1 MNCAFVYIP
10 PLRYNIPHWRT
21 RVNPNKTHIS
31 TPTPYTCQLSSSEC
45 SKKTCTRAGRS
56 LLVAGLKGTHAMSV
70 SVSVSVSCLWGT
82 GAPERARNPE
92 ASRTLT
98 ESQKKLKTSPTQTTI
113 LSENILG
120 RLIYTSQ
127 QRECFRLYVI
137 CDHLFIFQAFLIS
150 NFCTFDASDFGSLQL
165 NCYYAS
171 VGRRS

>member
-1 MNCAFVYIP
+1 MLSVYIL
-10 PLRYNIPHWRT
+10 PLRNYIPHWRT
-21 RVNPNKTHIS
+21 GVNPNKTL
-31 TPTPYTCQLSSSEC
+31 TFQCQRPTPASFLPLSAQ
-45 SKKTCTRAGRS
+45 SKKTCSCAGRS
-56 LLVAGLKGTHAMSV
+56 LLVAGLKGTHAM

-127 QRECFRLYVI
+127 QCECFRLYVI